1 MGLSAPSVS
10 LLMRTKGILGSMRK
24 EVASRARKVIV
35 PLMRPQLEHC
45 VHVCFPQHRKDAE
58 LLEMVQRRITKI
70 MQGLESFCYEDRLKE
85 LGLFSLEKR
94 RLQGDLIA
102 SFQYLKGVYK
112 PDGNQFFL
120 HGYVGI
126 GQEGMVLN

>member
-85 LGLFSLEKR
+85 LGLFGLEKR
-94 RLQGDLIA
+94 RLQGDLIGA
-102 SFQYLKGVYK
+102 FQYL
-112 PDGNQFFL
+112 
-120 HGYVGI
+120 
-126 GQEGMVLN
+126 